1 MVTNMDGSNI
11 IVLSAEDGTDV
22 RFEFLDL
29 IAYRQKEYVV
39 LLPID
44 SDDGQVVILEL
55 ESTEAEQENYI
66 GVENRFVLDS
76 VFSLFK
82 ERNKD
87 IVDFE

>member
-1 MVTNMDGSNI
+1 MDESNI
-11 IVLSAEDGTDV
+11 IVLTDEAGVEV

-44 SDDGQVVILEL
+44 SDDGQVIILEL
-55 ESTEAEQENYI
+55 ASTEAEQENYI
-66 GVENRFVLDS
+66 AIENKFVLNS

-87 IVDFE
+87 IFNFE